1 MFSFQARRGAED
13 WGWHRGHVPA
23 NNMCRKFAVV
33 LRATACI
40 MWECECD
47 EFVSEGMHD
56 WEGE

>member
-1 MFSFQARRGAED
+1 M
-13 WGWHRGHVPA
+13 PT

-47 EFVSEGMHD
+47 EFVSEGMRD